1 MVNIISVGLVVA
13 AFFFAAVPW
22 GLVLGKWLKGVDIR
36 KAGSG
41 ATGATN
47 SLRILGWRIAIAI
60 FLLDFSKG
68 FLPVVFARWWDL
80 PDWAVAV
87 VAIAATAGH
96 CWSPY
101 IRMKGGKGMATG
113 GGAAVAIFPWL
124 VLFLLFVVAVVWVTK
139 YVSLA
144 SILTALLGPLTVVI
158 LAFFGQVPAWWAV
171 GIVGVGAIIV
181 FQHRSNIKRLING
194 TENKFGQRNSV
205 QSPPTVPPAHNHHA

>member
-1 MVNIISVGLVVA
+1 MGIIISLGLAVA

-36 KAGSG
+36 HGGSG

-60 FLLDFSKG
+60 FLLDFGKG
-68 FLPVVFARWWDL
+68 VIPVVLARWWDL
-80 PDWAVAV
+80 PDWAVAL

-113 GGAAVAIFPWL
+113 GGASVAMFPWL
-124 VLFLLFVVAVVWVTK
+124 VLFLIFVVAVVVVTR

-144 SILTALLGPLTVVI
+144 SILTALIGPALVVT
-158 LAFFGQVPAWWAV
+158 LAFLGIVPGWWAV
-171 GIVGVGAIIV
+171 GVVGVGAIIV
-181 FQHRSNIKRLING
+181 IQHRSNIKRLLNG
-194 TENKFGQRNSV
+194 TENKFGQRNTMGG
-205 QSPPTVPPAHNHHA
+205 PTIPPAHNHQS